1 MMEKQKNL
9 YKLDDICLFLS
20 LAAVLVLLYQFR
32 PLLPLLSGKPDGEL
46 LGRAA
51 LDVFRNAPLLTGLLL
66 FSALFLQVI
75 GRVVRRREIASL
87 KVIDALTNRS
97 RVSLHSLAAELQMDE
112 AKLLR
117 LVRQLTG
124 LPGCGVQY
132 DGTYVRIERKPRP
145 GSRPAT
151 VRASRAVRP
160 APSAAAA
167 ARNRGTVVRDASLKG
182 AMQEF
187 RKAAEASR
195 AGNPGGKT
203 DLKEAMLELRK
214 AAEAA
219 RTGTAGSGGT
229 GSGESHAH
237 IRLPERDT
245 PSAGTSASGSGMV
258 TAPKTASLKPNPVIL
273 LILFIAFWPAAVIYV
288 MSFYLKNVQKK
299 AIQSRLGGK

>member
-46 LGRAA
+46 LGGAA

-219 RTGTAGSGGT
+219 RTGTGGT

-237 IRLPERDT
+237 IRLPERDV
-245 PSAGTSASGSGMV
+245 PSMGTSGAGTAAGTG
-258 TAPKTASLKPNPVIL
+258 PKAASLKPNPVIL